1 MSQSPKAS
9 AFLTL
14 TPRATATSLSPAAR
28 KLKAHARETREI
40 VLDGHTFLSELLKSS
55 QELHGSPKT
64 ANQSPDEDSPVAATA
79 AAAGVVVKSA
89 RRPASAFTR
98 ASSARV
104 FTDASLRVN
113 SSALETKSEHPLPG
127 HLPRAKSMLTAGS
140 VRPTNLV
147 GAKGVAPILPSNRTL
162 ATIARASR
170 PASADVLRRSA
181 ASPPMGSNVHAQE
194 RKRPS
199 SAVPRGKIHTRDL
212 PLMVARENAV
222 DENDALTVVLPLD
235 AGERQIVE
243 EVSFRS
249 ERSPRKATE
258 VLESPIPVP
267 DHMQLLQPVPFYDNL
282 KDMHFS
288 EEERSWKMP
297 FFPAPRPV
305 GRKDAI
311 LLQSWLDASLE
322 TVPPSDVVRLHQIY
336 TTCFQ
341 ELNRQVSV
349 QCSERGD
356 IMTQIWNRYVHSILF
371 YQLTSIP
378 TRESCTQVREEDWHF
393 DRQPSWTRLVYR
405 IMDLDHEKRAKI
417 VEQWRAIDEWTDRVA
432 DFASDRLDEIAVL
445 RCALFSEIDDA
456 HDAEDIRE
464 MVQVRAEMIERGVH
478 EDIIGDVD
486 AEEKL
491 INDII
496 DRRRTKRREQ
506 RRKQLANGPIEQ
518 VVFPAEI
525 FDVLLTSKQLVR
537 DVTGQ
542 LWEKEQWDKQQRNFL
557 SELEDEIETM
567 MEHVRAMRVKE
578 EPPILYDV
586 KVQTDPIVVPVPD
599 IDPVEEAR
607 RQEREFWIRK
617 IHEREA
623 TTLLATEFAR
633 RNKEALTTT
642 KLRQPSS
649 KKKLKTKISK
659 RSQKTTKAQK
669 VVGRF
674 DRRRKRHN
682 RLADLGIPIPYWGVL
697 GKFTLKYTPK
707 PVSVETVLKQFRQIC
722 LLKYLND
729 LRLAMQNL
737 PPMTLAQAMV
747 EWFLSLQK
755 KKDRKAA
762 EHRLMDFVCALN
774 DTDTLDESQLNMI
787 SHVRNFCLVGDQH
800 WSLQTLQVYIHFL
813 IQWSS
818 DFGKLDFA
826 IEDLRL
832 TPVQANAY
840 QTQVLEGFYLRSLSV
855 KDLEIDDLAK
865 LSDPFSKE
873 INALHFLLTIL
884 KAVDQTIRA
893 NVDPFLQH
901 SFKICPNLL
910 GGLWMN
916 ETQLTKLVRENFDR
930 NLDDIW
936 VSRVFE
942 EALVFAFQNPDLTEE
957 VINCDHFIRVCHT
970 NAMTCVVT
978 RKKNEATGKSKSKKT
993 TFTFEPLFTIS
1004 AFDVLSKFAPTT
1016 AKHLAQLPL

>member
-1 MSQSPKAS
+1 MSQSPKTS
-9 AFLTL
+9 AFLSL
-14 TPRATATSLSPAAR
+14 TPRATATALSPAAR

-40 VLDGHTFLSELLKSS
+40 TLDGHTFLSELLKSS
-55 QELHGSPKT
+55 QELHGPLRTTSE
-64 ANQSPDEDSPVAATA
+64 SPDEENPVAATA
-79 AAAGVVVKSA
+79 SAAVVVKSV

-98 ASSARV
+98 AASTRV
-104 FTDASLRVN
+104 FHDASPRVN
-113 SSALETKSEHPLPG
+113 ASALETRSEHPSPG
-127 HLPRAKSMLTAGS
+127 HLIRAKSMLTAGS
-140 VRPTNLV
+140 VRPAHLV
-147 GAKGVAPILPSNRTL
+147 GARGVAPILPSNRTL

-181 ASPPMGSNVHAQE
+181 ASPPMGGKVHAQE
-194 RKRPS
+194 NKAANRPS
-199 SAVPRGKIHTRDL
+199 SAVVRGKLHTRDL
-212 PLMVARENAV
+212 PFMVARENAT
-222 DENDALTVVLPLD
+222 DENDALTVVLP
-235 AGERQIVE
+235 AAAAERQIVE

-249 ERSPRKATE
+249 ERSPRKAME
-258 VLESPIPVP
+258 VLESPIPIP
-267 DHMQLLQPVPFYDNL
+267 DHLQLLQPVPFYDNL

-288 EEERSWKMP
+288 EQERSWKMP

-356 IMTQIWNRYVHSILF
+356 LMTQIWNRYVHSILF

-378 TRESCTQVREEDWHF
+378 RRESCTQVREEDWHF
-393 DRQPSWTRLVYR
+393 DRQPNWTRLVRR
-405 IMDLDHEKRAKI
+405 IMESDHEKRTKI
-417 VEQWRAIDEWTDRVA
+417 VEQWRTIDEWTERVS

-445 RCALFSEIDDA
+445 RCALFSEIDES

-464 MVQVRAEMIERGVH
+464 MVQIRAEMIERGIH

-496 DRRRTKRREQ
+496 DRRRTRRREQ
-506 RRKQLANGPIEQ
+506 RRKQLANGSIEE

-525 FDVLLTSKQLVR
+525 FEVLLTSKQLVR

-542 LWEKEQWDKQQRNFL
+542 LWEKEQWDKQQRSFL
-557 SELEDEIETM
+557 SDLEDEIETM

-642 KLRQPSS
+642 KPRQPAS
-649 KKKLKTKISK
+649 KNKVKTKISK
-659 RSQKTTKAQK
+659 KKTKTQK

-697 GKFTLKYTPK
+697 GKFTLNYTPK

-729 LRLAMQNL
+729 LRLAIQNL
-737 PPMTLAQAMV
+737 PVMTLAQAMV
-747 EWFLSLQK
+747 EWFLSIQK

-762 EHRLMDFVCALN
+762 EHRLIDFICALN
-774 DTDTLDESQLNMI
+774 DTDTLEESQLNMI

-813 IQWSS
+813 IQWSA

-826 IEDLRL
+826 IEELRL
-832 TPVQANAY
+832 NPVQANAY
-840 QTQVLEGFYLRSLSV
+840 QTQVLDGFYLRSLSV
-855 KDLEIDDLAK
+855 RDLEIDDLAK

-873 INALHFLLTIL
+873 VNALHFLLTIL
-884 KAVDQTIRA
+884 RAVDQTIRA

-901 SFKICPNLL
+901 SFKVCPNLL
-910 GGLWMN
+910 GGLWMS
-916 ETQLTKLVRENFDR
+916 ETQLTKLMRDNFDR
-930 NLDDIW
+930 NLGEIW
-936 VSRVFE
+936 MSRVFE
-942 EALVFAFQNPDLTEE
+942 EALLFAFQNPDLTEE
-957 VINCDHFIRVCHT
+957 VINCDHFLRVCHT
-970 NAMTCVVT
+970 NGMTCVVT
-978 RKKNEATGKSKSKKT
+978 RKKDEVTGKSKSKKT
-993 TFTFEPLFTIS
+993 TFTFEPLFSIS
-1004 AFDVLSKFAPTT
+1004 AFEVLNKFAPTT